1 MDDEL
6 EYYVTP
12 DGTKVW
18 TLNGILHRQDG
29 PAYEFA
35 DGSLSWWL
43 YGNYYNTL
51 DEFLERTPISPED
64 KCMLKLIYG

>member
-12 DGTKVW
+12 AGTKQWRLHGRVHRQGGPALEFVDGTV
-18 TLNGILHRQDG
+18 
-29 PAYEFA
+29 
-35 DGSLSWWL
+35 SWWL
-43 YGNYYNTL
+43 YGYYYNTL